1 MRFMSIVIV
10 VAALILAAMVYFVVP
25 RFMNHAPAVQQT
37 AQPTPPPGIEVLVA
51 AQTLP
56 AGTILKA
63 DDLRWQR
70 WPDDRLD
77 GGYLTKDKADAQR
90 DAVGRVVLR
99 GFMSGEPIT
108 ALRLLKPGEA
118 GFLAAALAPGM
129 RAVTVKIDPVSGDA
143 GFIVPGDHVDAM
155 LNEKYDI
162 TYATTPQSSTY
173 SGARPM
179 QKTVNS
185 IILEDVRVL
194 AIDQNMQDLDSKP
207 KLGTTATLELDP
219 VSAQK
224 LALAPQIGSISLALR
239 SLVHDELEAKLSDPV
254 PSMVQ
259 DFDVSPF
266 LGSLRHASTIVATT
280 GVRVYHGAATGGQR

>member
-10 VAALILAAMVYFVVP
+10 TAALVLAGLVYFVVP
-25 RFMNHAPAVQQT
+25 RFMNHAPAPQQ
-37 AQPTPPPGIEVLVA
+37 AARQEPQPGIEVLVA

-70 WPDDRLD
+70 WPDDKLD
-77 GGYLTKDKADAQR
+77 GAYLIKDKGADAQR
-90 DAVGRVVLR
+90 DAIGRVVLR
-99 GFMSGEPIT
+99 GFMVGEPIT
-108 ALRLLKPGEA
+108 QLRLLKPGEA

-129 RAVTVKIDPVSGDA
+129 RAVAVKIDAVTGDA
-143 GFIVPGDHVDAM
+143 GFVVPGDRVDVM

-162 TYATTPQSSTY
+162 SYASSADGNSYT
-173 SGARPM
+173 GPRPM
-179 QKTVNS
+179 QKHVNS
-185 IILEDVRVL
+185 VVLDDVRVL
-194 AIDQNMQDLDSKP
+194 AIDQNMQDIDSKP

-224 LALAPQIGSISLALR
+224 LSLASQMGSVSLALR
-239 SLVHDELEAKLSDPV
+239 SLVHDDIEAKVSDPM

-259 DFDVSPF
+259 DVDVSPF
-266 LGSLRHASTIVATT
+266 LGGLRHAYAALQF
-280 GVRVYHGAATGGQR
+280 VRVYHGAGTGQR

>member
-1 MRFMSIVIV
+1 MRIMSIVIV
-10 VAALILAAMVYFVVP
+10 AAALVLAGLVYFVVP
-25 RFMNHAPAVQQT
+25 RFMNHAPPVQQV
-37 AQPTPPPGIEVLVA
+37 AQQAPPPGVEVLVA

-70 WPDDRLD
+70 WPEDKSD
-77 GGYLTKDKADAQR
+77 GNYLTKDKGADAQR

-99 GFMSGEPIT
+99 GFMVGEPIT
-108 ALRLLKPGEA
+108 PLRLLKPGEA

-143 GFIVPGDHVDAM
+143 GFVVPGDHVDAM
-155 LNEKYDI
+155 LNEKYEI
-162 TYATTPQSSTY
+162 AYGAGPETSTY

-179 QKTVNS
+179 QKNVNS
-185 IILEDVRVL
+185 VILEDVRVL
-194 AIDQNMQDLDSKP
+194 AIDQNTQDVDSKP

-224 LALAPQIGSISLALR
+224 LALASQMGSVSLALR
-239 SLVHDELEAKLSDPV
+239 SLVHDDIETKLSDPV
-254 PSMVQ
+254 QSVVQ
-259 DFDVSPF
+259 DVDVSPF
-266 LGSLRHASTIVATT
+266 LGSLRHTYVASAN
-280 GVRVYHGAATGGQR
+280 VRVYHGAATGTQR